1 MITSLPA
8 PPQPSPLPLPP
19 HLQHPFDTH
28 AFVSYL
34 EKSELERPTSLALM
48 TAVKELIIQRKHQA
62 IRNMLGKEDME
73 NVSKGKCF

>member
-1 MITSLPA
+1 
-8 PPQPSPLPLPP
+8 
-19 HLQHPFDTH
+19 
-28 AFVSYL
+28 VSYL

-73 NVSKGKCF
+73 NVSKGKCS